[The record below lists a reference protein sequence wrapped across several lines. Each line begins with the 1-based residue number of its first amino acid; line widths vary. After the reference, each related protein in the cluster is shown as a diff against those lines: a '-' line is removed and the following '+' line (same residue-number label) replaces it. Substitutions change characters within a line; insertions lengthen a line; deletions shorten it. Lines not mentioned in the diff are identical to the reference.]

1 MKSKKVLSKSRFKKG
16 LSCPNKLYFSGDKSF
31 KNKEEDNTFL
41 ATLAEGGFQV
51 EALARL
57 SYPEG
62 HFIDAPYGAYEQAH
76 KQTLEL
82 LKLDDVIIYEA
93 AFLHEGLFVMT
104 DILVKKGKQVQ
115 LIEVKA
121 KSFDSTQVNTFIG
134 TRGDIRSSWR
144 PYLFDI
150 AFQIYVAK
158 NCMPELNFE
167 AYFLMADQSKV
178 ATIDGLNQ
186 MFRLP
191 DNGDIRKDVEVK
203 ISAEEAQKTS
213 VLSEVNV
220 TEIVDAIIVD
230 EYQYSDDL
238 CFSQAVPL
246 LKNSYQ
252 NHSYLNWPTNYSRC
266 KSCEF
271 KIDADSKKAGF
282 KSGFEF
288 CFSKQH
294 QWTETDF
301 NRPNVFEIWN
311 FRGQKLLEENRLFL
325 NQLKK
330 DDFKVINEPDAMSSR
345 ERRWVQVQKRLE
357 INPEPYVERE
367 GLKKEM
373 DKWVFPLHFIDFETS
388 AVALP
393 FNKGR
398 HPYEQVAFQFSHHI
412 CHADGTIEH
421 ASEYINTIPG
431 EFPNFKFVAAL
442 KKSLDND
449 EGTIFR
455 FATHENSILNA
466 IKDQLNDSDY
476 SEKNELISFIKT
488 ITTPRRNDTDRW
500 NTKRPMVDLRLIILD
515 YYYNPLTKGSNSIKA
530 VLPAILNS
538 CNFLK
543 NKYSKPIA
551 EINLTS
557 LNFDQQHLWI
567 EIKDHKVINPYKL
580 LPPIFNQF
588 EKHELEH
595 FISGLG
601 TISDGGAAL
610 TAYSKLQFVDMSKN
624 ERDGIKKS
632 LLKYCELD
640 TLAMVMIYEHLK
652 TLV

>member
-1 MKSKKVLSKSRFKKG
+1 MKVLSKSRFKKG

-31 KNKEEDNTFL
+31 KNKEDNNTFL

-57 SYPEG
+57 SYPGG
-62 HFIDAPYGAYEQAH
+62 HFVDAPYGAYEKAYN
-76 KQTLEL
+76 QTLEL
-82 LKLDDVIIYEA
+82 LKQDEVIIYEA
-93 AFLHEGLFVMT
+93 AFLYDGLFVMT
-104 DILVKKGKQVQ
+104 DILVKKGNQVR

-121 KSFDSTQVNTFIG
+121 KSFDSTQTDIFIG

-150 AFQIYVAK
+150 AFQRYVAK
-158 NCMPELNFE
+158 KCIPELHFE
-167 AYFLMADQSKV
+167 AFFLMADKSKV

-220 TEIVDAIIVD
+220 TEILDAIIND
-230 EYQYSDDL
+230 EYKYSENL
-238 CFSQAVPL
+238 SFSKAVPL
-246 LKNSYQ
+246 LRDSYQ
-252 NHSYLNWPTNYSRC
+252 NNSYLNWPTNYSKC

-271 KIDADSKKAGF
+271 KIGLDEKKAGF
-282 KSGFEF
+282 KSGFEY

-294 QWTETDF
+294 NWTETDF
-301 NRPNVFEIWN
+301 TRPNVFEIWN
-311 FRGQKLLEENRLFL
+311 FRGQKLLEQNRLFL
-325 NQLKK
+325 NELKK
-330 DDFKVINEPDAMSSR
+330 EDFKVIDEPDAMSSR
-345 ERRWVQVQKRLE
+345 ERRWVQVQKRKE

-373 DKWVFPLHFIDFETS
+373 DSWTFPLHFIDFETS

-393 FNKGR
+393 FNSGR
-398 HPYEQVAFQFSHHI
+398 HPYEQVAFQFSHHM

-421 ASEYINTIPG
+421 ASEYINANPG

-449 EGTIFR
+449 QGTIFR

-476 SEKNELISFIKT
+476 PDKVELIRFIKT
-488 ITTPRRNDTDRW
+488 ITTPRSKDLDHW
-500 NTKRPMVDLRLIILD
+500 ITKRPMVDLRLIILD
-515 YYYNPLTKGSNSIKA
+515 YYYNPLTNGSNSIKA
-530 VLPAILNS
+530 VLPAILNT
-538 CNFLK
+538 CDFLK
-543 NKYSKPIA
+543 NKYSKPIS

-557 LNFDQQHLWI
+557 INFDEKHLWI
-567 EIKDHKVINPYKL
+567 QIKDQKVINPYKL
-580 LPPIFNQF
+580 LPPIFTEF
-588 EKHELEH
+588 GKEELEH
-595 FISGLG
+595 FISGLD

-610 TAYSKLQFVDMSKN
+610 TAYSKLQFVDMSIK
-624 ERDGIKKS
+624 ERDSIKKS
-632 LLKYCELD
+632 LFKYCELD

-652 TLV
+652 TLI

>member
-1 MKSKKVLSKSRFKKG
+1 MKVLSKSRFKKG
-16 LSCPNKLYFSGDKSF
+16 LSCPNKLYFTGNKSY
-31 KNKEEDNTFL
+31 KNKEDDNTFL
-41 ATLAEGGFQV
+41 ASLAEGGFQV

-57 SYPEG
+57 SYPGG
-62 HFIDAPYGAYEQAH
+62 HFVDAPYGAYEKAYN
-76 KQTLEL
+76 QTLEL
-82 LKLDDVIIYEA
+82 LKQDEVVIYEA
-93 AFLHEGLFVMT
+93 AFLYDGLFVMT
-104 DILVKKGKQVQ
+104 DILVKKGNQVR

-121 KSFDSTQVNTFIG
+121 KSFDSTRTDTFIG

-150 AFQIYVAK
+150 AFQRYVAK
-158 NCMPELNFE
+158 KCIPDLHFE
-167 AYFLMADQSKV
+167 AFFLMADKSKV

-191 DNGDIRKDVEVK
+191 DNGDTRKDVEVK

-230 EYQYSDDL
+230 EYQYSDNL
-238 CFSQAVPL
+238 YFSKAVPL
-246 LKNSYQ
+246 LRDSYQ

-271 KIDADSKKAGF
+271 KIGSDSKKAGF

-294 QWTETDF
+294 NWTETDF
-301 NRPNVFEIWN
+301 TRPNVFEIWN

-325 NQLKK
+325 NELKK
-330 DDFKVINEPDAMSSR
+330 EDFKVIEEPDAMSSR

-398 HPYEQVAFQFSHHI
+398 HPYEQVAFQFSHHM

-421 ASEYINTIPG
+421 VSEYINANPG

-449 EGTIFR
+449 QGTIFR

-466 IKDQLNDSDY
+466 IKDQLNSSDY
-476 SEKNELISFIKT
+476 ADKGELIRFIKT
-488 ITTPRRNDTDRW
+488 ITTPRSKDLDHW
-500 NTKRPMVDLRLIILD
+500 IPKRPMVDLRLIILD

-543 NKYSKPIA
+543 NKYSKPIS

-557 LNFDQQHLWI
+557 INFDDQHLWI
-567 EIKDHKVINPYKL
+567 QIKDQKVINPYKL

-588 EKHELEH
+588 VEEELEH
-595 FISGLG
+595 FISGLD

-610 TAYSKLQFVDMSKN
+610 TAYSKLQFVDMSMK
-624 ERDGIKKS
+624 ERDSIKKS
-632 LLKYCELD
+632 LFKYCELD

>member
-1 MKSKKVLSKSRFKKG
+1 MKVLSKSRFKTG
-16 LSCPNKLYFSGDKSF
+16 LSCPNKLYFNGDKSF
-31 KNKEEDNTFL
+31 KNKEENNTFL

-57 SYPEG
+57 SYPGG
-62 HFIDAPYGAYEQAH
+62 HFVDAPYGDYEKAY

-82 LKLDDVIIYEA
+82 LNQDEVIIYEA
-93 AFLHEGLFVMT
+93 AFLHDGLFVMT
-104 DILVKKGKQVQ
+104 DILVKKGNQVR

-121 KSFDSTQVNTFIG
+121 KSFDSTQTDIFIG

-150 AFQIYVAK
+150 AFQRYVAK
-158 NCMPELNFE
+158 KCIPELHFE
-167 AYFLMADQSKV
+167 AFFLMADKSKV

-230 EYQYSDDL
+230 EYQYSDNL
-238 CFSQAVPL
+238 YFSKAVPL
-246 LKNSYQ
+246 FRDSYQ

-271 KIDADSKKAGF
+271 KIGSDSKKAGF

-294 QWTETDF
+294 NWTETDF
-301 NRPNVFEIWN
+301 TRPNVFEIWN
-311 FRGQKLLEENRLFL
+311 FRGQKLLDENRLFL
-325 NQLKK
+325 NELKK
-330 DDFKVINEPDAMSSR
+330 EDFKVIDEPDAMSSR

-398 HPYEQVAFQFSHHI
+398 HPYEQVAFQFSHHM

-421 ASEYINTIPG
+421 VSEYINANPG

-449 EGTIFR
+449 RGTIFR

-466 IKDQLNDSDY
+466 IKDQLNSSDY
-476 SEKNELISFIKT
+476 ADKGELIRFIKT
-488 ITTPRRNDTDRW
+488 ITTPRSKDTEHW
-500 NTKRPMVDLRLIILD
+500 IPKRPMVDLRLIILD

-543 NKYSKPIA
+543 NKYSKPIS

-557 LNFDQQHLWI
+557 INFDDQHLWI
-567 EIKDHKVINPYKL
+567 QIKDQKVINPYKL

-588 EKHELEH
+588 GKEELEH
-595 FISGLG
+595 FISGLS

-610 TAYSKLQFVDMSKN
+610 TAYSKLQFIDMSKK
-624 ERDGIKKS
+624 ERDSIKKS
-632 LLKYCELD
+632 LFKYCELD

-652 TLV
+652 TLI

>member
-1 MKSKKVLSKSRFKKG
+1 MKVLSKSRFKKG
-16 LSCPNKLYFSGDKSF
+16 LSCPNKLYFTGNKSY
-31 KNKEEDNTFL
+31 KNKEDDNTFL
-41 ATLAEGGFQV
+41 ASLAEGGFQV

-57 SYPEG
+57 SYPGG
-62 HFIDAPYGAYEQAH
+62 HFVDAPYGAYEKAYN
-76 KQTLEL
+76 QTLEL
-82 LKLDDVIIYEA
+82 LKQDEVVIYEA
-93 AFLHEGLFVMT
+93 AFLYDGLFVMT
-104 DILVKKGKQVQ
+104 DILVKKGNQVR

-121 KSFDSTQVNTFIG
+121 KSFDSTRTDTFIG
-134 TRGDIRSSWR
+134 TRGAIRSSWK

-150 AFQIYVAK
+150 AFQRYVAK
-158 NCMPELNFE
+158 KCIPELHFE
-167 AYFLMADQSKV
+167 AFFLMADKSKV

-230 EYQYSDDL
+230 EYQYSDNL
-238 CFSQAVPL
+238 YFSKAVPL
-246 LKNSYQ
+246 LRDSYQ

-271 KIDADSKKAGF
+271 KIGSDSKKAGF

-294 QWTETDF
+294 NWTETDF
-301 NRPNVFEIWN
+301 TRPNVFEIWN
-311 FRGQKLLEENRLFL
+311 FRGQKLLEENRMFL
-325 NQLKK
+325 NQLEKE
-330 DDFKVINEPDAMSSR
+330 DFKVIDEPDAMSSR

-398 HPYEQVAFQFSHHI
+398 HPYEQVAFQFSHHM
-412 CHADGTIEH
+412 CHGDGTIEH
-421 ASEYINTIPG
+421 VSEYINANPG

-449 EGTIFR
+449 QGTIFR

-466 IKDQLNDSDY
+466 IKDQLNSSDY
-476 SEKNELISFIKT
+476 SDKGELIRFIKT
-488 ITTPRRNDTDRW
+488 ITTPRSKDTEHW
-500 NTKRPMVDLRLIILD
+500 IPKRPMVDLRLIILD

-543 NKYSKPIA
+543 NKYSKPIS

-557 LNFDQQHLWI
+557 INFDDHHLWI
-567 EIKDHKVINPYKL
+567 QIKDQKVINPYKL

-588 EKHELEH
+588 GEEELEH
-595 FISGLG
+595 FISGLD

-610 TAYSKLQFVDMSKN
+610 TAYSKLQFVDMSKK
-624 ERDGIKKS
+624 ERDSIKKS
-632 LLKYCELD
+632 LFKYCELD

-652 TLV
+652 TLI

>member
-1 MKSKKVLSKSRFKKG
+1 MKVLSKSRFKKG
-16 LSCPNKLYFSGDKSF
+16 LSCPNKLYFNGNKSY
-31 KNKEEDNTFL
+31 KNKEDDNTFL
-41 ATLAEGGFQV
+41 ASLAEGGFQV

-62 HFIDAPYGAYEQAH
+62 HFVDAPYGSYEKAH
-76 KQTLEL
+76 NQTLEL
-82 LKLDDVIIYEA
+82 LKQDEVIIYEA
-93 AFLHEGLFVMT
+93 AFLYDGLFVMT
-104 DILVKKGKQVQ
+104 DILVKKGNQVR
-115 LIEVKA
+115 LVEVKA
-121 KSFDSTQVNTFIG
+121 KSFDSTQANTFIG

-150 AFQIYVAK
+150 AFQTYVAIK
-158 NCMPELNFE
+158 CIPGLHFE
-167 AYFLMADQSKV
+167 AFFLMADKSKV

-191 DNGDIRKDVEVK
+191 VNGDIRKDVEVK
-203 ISAEEAQKTS
+203 ISAAEAHKTS

-220 TEIVDAIIVD
+220 TEIVDLIIKDKYKYSENLSFSRAIT
-230 EYQYSDDL
+230 
-238 CFSQAVPL
+238 L
-246 LKNSYQ
+246 LKNNYQ
-252 NHSYLNWPTNYSRC
+252 NNSYSNWPTNYSKC

-271 KIDADSKKAGF
+271 KIGLDQKKAGF
-282 KSGFEF
+282 KSGFEY

-294 QWTETDF
+294 NWTETDF
-301 NRPNVFEIWN
+301 NLPNVFEIWN

-325 NQLKK
+325 HQLNQ
-330 DDFKVINEPDAMSSR
+330 DDFKVVEEPNAMSSR
-345 ERRWVQVQKRLE
+345 ERRWIQVEKTLE
-357 INPEPYVERE
+357 TNPAPYVEKTA
-367 GLKKEM
+367 LKEEI
-373 DKWVFPLHFIDFETS
+373 DSWTFPLHFIDFETS

-398 HPYEQVAFQFSHHI
+398 RPYEQVAFQFSHHM

-421 ASEYINTIPG
+421 ASEYINANPG

-449 EGTIFR
+449 QGTIFR

-476 SEKNELISFIKT
+476 PKKDELISFIKT
-488 ITTPRRNDTDRW
+488 ITTPRSKDLDHW
-500 NTKRPMVDLRLIILD
+500 ITKRPMVDLRLIILD

-530 VLPAILNS
+530 VLPAILNT
-538 CNFLK
+538 CDFLK
-543 NKYSKPIA
+543 NKYSKPIS

-557 LNFDQQHLWI
+557 INFDEKHLWI
-567 EIKDHKVINPYKL
+567 QIKDQKVINPYKL
-580 LPPIFNQF
+580 LPPIFTEF
-588 EKHELEH
+588 GKEELEH
-595 FISGLG
+595 FISGLN

-610 TAYSKLQFVDMSKN
+610 TAYSKLQFVDMSIK
-624 ERDGIKKS
+624 ERDSIKKS
-632 LLKYCELD
+632 LFKYCELD

>member
-1 MKSKKVLSKSRFKKG
+1 MKVLSKSRFKTG

-31 KNKEEDNTFL
+31 KNKEDNNTFL

-57 SYPEG
+57 SYPGG
-62 HFIDAPYGAYEQAH
+62 HFVDAPYGAYEKAY

-82 LKLDDVIIYEA
+82 LNQDEVVIYEA
-93 AFLHEGLFVMT
+93 AFLYDGLFVMT
-104 DILVKKGKQVQ
+104 DILVKKGNHVR

-121 KSFDSTQVNTFIG
+121 KSFDSTQTGTFIG

-150 AFQIYVAK
+150 AFQTYVAK
-158 NCMPELNFE
+158 KCIPEFHFE
-167 AYFLMADQSKV
+167 AFFLMADKSKV

-203 ISAEEAQKTS
+203 ISAEEVQKTS

-220 TEIVDAIIVD
+220 TEIVNAIIAD
-230 EYQYSDDL
+230 EHQYSDDL
-238 CFSQAVPL
+238 CFSKAVPL
-246 LKNSYQ
+246 LRNSYQ

-271 KIDADSKKAGF
+271 KIDSDSKKAGF

-294 QWTETDF
+294 NWTETDF
-301 NRPNVFEIWN
+301 TRPNVFEIWN

-325 NQLKK
+325 NELKK
-330 DDFKVINEPDAMSSR
+330 EDFKVIDEPDAMSSR

-357 INPEPYVERE
+357 INPEPFVERE

-373 DKWVFPLHFIDFETS
+373 DKWLFPLHFIDFETS

-398 HPYEQVAFQFSHHI
+398 HPYEQVAFQFSHHM

-421 ASEYINTIPG
+421 VSEYINANPG

-449 EGTIFR
+449 QGTIFR

-466 IKDQLNDSDY
+466 IKDQLNFSDY
-476 SEKNELISFIKT
+476 AEKGELIRFIKT
-488 ITTPRRNDTDRW
+488 ITTPRLKDTDHW
-500 NTKRPMVDLRLIILD
+500 IPKRPMVDLRLIILD

-543 NKYSKPIA
+543 NKYSKPIS

-557 LNFDQQHLWI
+557 INFDDQHLWI
-567 EIKDHKVINPYKL
+567 QIKDQKVINPYKL

-588 EKHELEH
+588 GKEELEH
-595 FISGLG
+595 FISGLD

-610 TAYSKLQFVDMSKN
+610 TAYSKLQFVDMSKK
-624 ERDGIKKS
+624 ERDSIKKS
-632 LLKYCELD
+632 LFKYCELD

-652 TLV
+652 TLI

>member
-1 MKSKKVLSKSRFKKG
+1 MKVLSKSRFKTG

-31 KNKEEDNTFL
+31 KNKEDNNTFL

-57 SYPEG
+57 SYPSG
-62 HFIDAPYGAYEQAH
+62 HFVDAPYGAYEKAY

-82 LKLDDVIIYEA
+82 LNQDEVVIYEA
-93 AFLHEGLFVMT
+93 AFLYDGLFVMT
-104 DILVKKGKQVQ
+104 DILVKKGNHVR

-121 KSFDSTQVNTFIG
+121 KSYDSTQTGTFIG
-134 TRGDIRSSWR
+134 TRGDIRSSWK

-150 AFQIYVAK
+150 AFQTFVAK
-158 NCMPELNFE
+158 KCIPKFHFE
-167 AYFLMADQSKV
+167 AFFLMADKSKV

-203 ISAEEAQKTS
+203 ISAEEVQKTS

-220 TEIVDAIIVD
+220 TEIVNAIIAD
-230 EYQYSDDL
+230 EHQYSDDL
-238 CFSQAVPL
+238 CFSKAVPL
-246 LKNSYQ
+246 LRNSYQ

-271 KIDADSKKAGF
+271 KIDSDSKKAGF

-294 QWTETDF
+294 NWTETDF
-301 NRPNVFEIWN
+301 IRPNVFEIWN

-325 NQLKK
+325 NELKK
-330 DDFKVINEPDAMSSR
+330 EDFKVIDEPDAMSSR

-357 INPEPYVERE
+357 INPEPFVERE

-398 HPYEQVAFQFSHHI
+398 HPYEQVAFQFSHHM

-421 ASEYINTIPG
+421 VSEYINANPG

-449 EGTIFR
+449 QVLF
-455 FATHENSILNA
+455 FDLQHM
-466 IKDQLNDSDY
+466 
-476 SEKNELISFIKT
+476 KT
-488 ITTPRRNDTDRW
+488 
-500 NTKRPMVDLRLIILD
+500 V
-515 YYYNPLTKGSNSIKA
+515 S
-530 VLPAILNS
+530 
-538 CNFLK
+538 
-543 NKYSKPIA
+543 
-551 EINLTS
+551 
-557 LNFDQQHLWI
+557 
-567 EIKDHKVINPYKL
+567 
-580 LPPIFNQF
+580 
-588 EKHELEH
+588 
-595 FISGLG
+595 
-601 TISDGGAAL
+601 
-610 TAYSKLQFVDMSKN
+610 
-624 ERDGIKKS
+624 
-632 LLKYCELD
+632 
-640 TLAMVMIYEHLK
+640 
-652 TLV
+652 

>member
-1 MKSKKVLSKSRFKKG
+1 MKVLSKSRFKTG
-16 LSCPNKLYFSGDKSF
+16 LSCPNKLFFSGDKCF
-31 KNKEEDNTFL
+31 KNKEDNNTFL

-57 SYPEG
+57 LYPGG
-62 HFIDAPYGAYEQAH
+62 HFVNAPYGAYEKSY

-82 LKLDDVIIYEA
+82 LKQDEVIIYEA
-93 AFLHEGLFVMT
+93 AFLYDGLFVMT
-104 DILVKKGKQVQ
+104 DILVKKGNHVR

-121 KSFDSTQVNTFIG
+121 KSFDSTQTDTFIG
-134 TRGDIRSSWR
+134 TRGIRSSWR
-144 PYLFDI
+144 PYLFDV
-150 AFQIYVAK
+150 AFQTYVAK
-158 NCMPELNFE
+158 KCIPEFYFE
-167 AYFLMADQSKV
+167 AYFLMADKSKV
-178 ATIDGLNQ
+178 AIIDGLNQ

-191 DNGDIRKDVEVK
+191 HNGDIRKDVEVK
-203 ISAEEAQKTS
+203 ISAEEVQKTS

-220 TEIVDAIIVD
+220 TEIVNAIIAD
-230 EYQYSDDL
+230 EYEYSDEL
-238 CFSQAVPL
+238 CFSKAVPL
-246 LKNSYQ
+246 LRNSYQ
-252 NHSYLNWPTNYSRC
+252 NNLYLNWPTNYSRC

-271 KIDADSKKAGF
+271 KIDSDSKKAGF

-288 CFSKQH
+288 CFAKQH
-294 QWTETDF
+294 NWTETDF
-301 NRPNVFEIWN
+301 TRPNVFEIWN

-325 NQLKK
+325 NELKK
-330 DDFKVINEPDAMSSR
+330 EDFKVVDEPDAMSSR

-357 INPEPYVERE
+357 INPEPFVERE

-373 DKWVFPLHFIDFETS
+373 DKWIFPLHFIDFETS

-398 HPYEQVAFQFSHHI
+398 HPYEQIAFQFSHHMY
-412 CHADGTIEH
+412 HADGTIEH
-421 ASEYINTIPG
+421 VSEYINANPG

-449 EGTIFR
+449 HGTIFR
-455 FATHENSILNA
+455 FASHENSILNA
-466 IKDQLNDSDY
+466 IKDQLNLSDY
-476 SEKNELISFIKT
+476 SEKVELIRFIKT
-488 ITTPRRNDTDRW
+488 ITTPRSKDSEKW
-500 NTKRPMVDLRLIILD
+500 IPKRPMVDLRLIILD

-530 VLPAILNS
+530 VLPAILKT

-543 NKYSKPIA
+543 NKYSKPIS

-557 LNFDQQHLWI
+557 LNFDEQHLWI
-567 EIKDHKVINPYKL
+567 QIKNQKVINPYKL

-588 EKHELEH
+588 VKDELEY
-595 FISGLG
+595 FISGLD

-610 TAYSKLQFVDMSKN
+610 SAYSKLQFVDMSSK
-624 ERDGIKKS
+624 ERDSIKKS

-652 TLV
+652 TLI

>member
-1 MKSKKVLSKSRFKKG
+1 MKVLSKSRFKTG
-16 LSCPNKLYFSGDKSF
+16 LSCPNKLYFNGDKSF
-31 KNKEEDNTFL
+31 KNKEENNTFL

-57 SYPEG
+57 SYPGG
-62 HFIDAPYGAYEQAH
+62 HFVDAPYGAYEKAYN
-76 KQTLEL
+76 QTLEL
-82 LKLDDVIIYEA
+82 LKQDEVVIYEA
-93 AFLHEGLFVMT
+93 AFLHDGLFVMT
-104 DILVKKGKQVQ
+104 DILVKKGNQVR

-121 KSFDSTQVNTFIG
+121 KSFDSTQTDIFIG

-150 AFQIYVAK
+150 AFQRYVAK
-158 NCMPELNFE
+158 KCIPELHFE
-167 AYFLMADQSKV
+167 AFFLMADKSKV

-238 CFSQAVPL
+238 CFSKAVPL

-271 KIDADSKKAGF
+271 KIGSDSKKAGF

-294 QWTETDF
+294 NWTETDF
-301 NRPNVFEIWN
+301 TRPNVFEIWN

-325 NQLKK
+325 NELKK
-330 DDFKVINEPDAMSSR
+330 EDFKVIKEPDAMSST

-398 HPYEQVAFQFSHHI
+398 HPYEQVAFQFSHHM

-421 ASEYINTIPG
+421 VSEYINANPG

-449 EGTIFR
+449 QGTIFR

-466 IKDQLNDSDY
+466 IKDQLNSSDY
-476 SEKNELISFIKT
+476 ADKGELIRFIKT
-488 ITTPRRNDTDRW
+488 ITTPRSKDTDHW
-500 NTKRPMVDLRLIILD
+500 IPKRPMVDLRLIILD

-543 NKYSKPIA
+543 NKYSKPIS

-557 LNFDQQHLWI
+557 INFDDQHLWI
-567 EIKDHKVINPYKL
+567 QIKDQKVINPYKL

-588 EKHELEH
+588 GKEELEL
-595 FISGLG
+595 FISGLS

-610 TAYSKLQFVDMSKN
+610 TAYSKLQFVDMSKK
-624 ERDGIKKS
+624 ERDSIKKS
-632 LLKYCELD
+632 LFKYCELD

>member
-1 MKSKKVLSKSRFKKG
+1 MKVLSKSRFKTG
-16 LSCPNKLYFSGDKSF
+16 LSCPNKLYFNGDKSF
-31 KNKEEDNTFL
+31 KNKEENNTFL

-57 SYPEG
+57 SYPGG
-62 HFIDAPYGAYEQAH
+62 HFVDAPYGAYEKAY

-82 LKLDDVIIYEA
+82 LNQDEVIIYEA
-93 AFLHEGLFVMT
+93 AFLHDGLFVMT
-104 DILVKKGKQVQ
+104 DILVKKGNHVR

-121 KSFDSTQVNTFIG
+121 KSFDSTQTDIFIG

-150 AFQIYVAK
+150 AFQRYVAK
-158 NCMPELNFE
+158 KCIPELHFE
-167 AYFLMADQSKV
+167 AFFLMADKSKV

-203 ISAEEAQKTS
+203 ISEKKKKKTS

-220 TEIVDAIIVD
+220 TEIVNAIIAD

-238 CFSQAVPL
+238 CFSKAVPL

-271 KIDADSKKAGF
+271 KIGSNKKKAGF

-294 QWTETDF
+294 NWTETDF
-301 NRPNVFEIWN
+301 TRPNVFEIWN
-311 FRGQKLLEENRLFL
+311 FRGQKLLDENRLFL

-330 DDFKVINEPDAMSSR
+330 EDFKVIDEPDAMSSR

-357 INPEPYVERE
+357 IDPEPYVERE

-398 HPYEQVAFQFSHHI
+398 HPYEQVAFQFSHHM
-412 CHADGTIEH
+412 CHGDGTIEH
-421 ASEYINTIPG
+421 VSEYINANPG

-449 EGTIFR
+449 QGTIFR

-466 IKDQLNDSDY
+466 IKDQLNSSDY
-476 SEKNELISFIKT
+476 PDKGELIRFIKT
-488 ITTPRRNDTDRW
+488 ITTPRSKDTDHW
-500 NTKRPMVDLRLIILD
+500 TPKRPMVDLRLIILD

-543 NKYSKPIA
+543 NKYSKPIS

-557 LNFDQQHLWI
+557 INFDDQHLWI
-567 EIKDHKVINPYKL
+567 QIKDQKVINPYKL

-588 EKHELEH
+588 GKEELEL
-595 FISGLG
+595 FISGLD

-610 TAYSKLQFVDMSKN
+610 TAYSKLQFVDMSKK
-624 ERDGIKKS
+624 ERDSIKKS
-632 LLKYCELD
+632 LFKYCELD

-652 TLV
+652 TLI

>member
-1 MKSKKVLSKSRFKKG
+1 MKVLSKSRFKTG

-31 KNKEEDNTFL
+31 KNKEDNNTFL

-57 SYPEG
+57 SYPGG
-62 HFIDAPYGAYEQAH
+62 HFVDAPYGAYEKAYN
-76 KQTLEL
+76 QTLEL
-82 LKLDDVIIYEA
+82 LKQDEVIIYEA
-93 AFLHEGLFVMT
+93 AFLYDGLFVMT
-104 DILVKKGKQVQ
+104 DILVKKGNQVR

-121 KSFDSTQVNTFIG
+121 KSFDSTQIDTFIG

-150 AFQIYVAK
+150 AFQRYVAK
-158 NCMPELNFE
+158 KCIPELHFE
-167 AYFLMADQSKV
+167 AFFLMADKSKV

-191 DNGDIRKDVEVK
+191 ENGDIRKDVEVK

-213 VLSEVNV
+213 VLSQVNV
-220 TEIVDAIIVD
+220 TEIVDLIIKD
-230 EYQYSDDL
+230 KYKYSENL
-238 CFSQAVPL
+238 SFSQAIPL
-246 LKNSYQ
+246 LKNNYQ
-252 NHSYLNWPTNYSRC
+252 NNSYSNWPTNYSKC

-271 KIDADSKKAGF
+271 KIGLDEKKAGF
-282 KSGFEF
+282 KSGFEY

-294 QWTETDF
+294 NWTETDF
-301 NRPNVFEIWN
+301 TRPNVFEIWN

-325 NQLKK
+325 NELKK
-330 DDFKVINEPDAMSSR
+330 EDFKVIDEPDAMSSR

-367 GLKKEM
+367 GLKKEI
-373 DKWVFPLHFIDFETS
+373 DSWTFPLHFIDFETS

-398 HPYEQVAFQFSHHI
+398 HPYEQVAFQFSHHM

-421 ASEYINTIPG
+421 ASEYINANPG

-449 EGTIFR
+449 QGTIFR

-476 SEKNELISFIKT
+476 ADKGELIRFIKT
-488 ITTPRRNDTDRW
+488 ITTPRSKDLDHW
-500 NTKRPMVDLRLIILD
+500 ITKRPMVDLRLIILD

-530 VLPAILNS
+530 VLPAILNT
-538 CNFLK
+538 CDFLK
-543 NKYSKPIA
+543 NKYSKPIS

-557 LNFDQQHLWI
+557 INFDEKHLWI
-567 EIKDHKVINPYKL
+567 QIKDQKVINPYKL
-580 LPPIFNQF
+580 LPPIFTEF
-588 EKHELEH
+588 GKEELEH
-595 FISGLG
+595 FISGLD

-610 TAYSKLQFVDMSKN
+610 TAYSKLQFVDMSIK
-624 ERDGIKKS
+624 ERDSIKKS
-632 LLKYCELD
+632 LFKYCELD

-652 TLV
+652 TLI

>member
-1 MKSKKVLSKSRFKKG
+1 MKVLSKSRFKKG
-16 LSCPNKLYFSGDKSF
+16 LSCPNKLYFTGNKSY
-31 KNKEEDNTFL
+31 KNKEDDNTFL
-41 ATLAEGGFQV
+41 ASLAEGGFQV

-57 SYPEG
+57 SYPGG
-62 HFIDAPYGAYEQAH
+62 HFVDAPYGAYEKAYN
-76 KQTLEL
+76 QTLEL
-82 LKLDDVIIYEA
+82 LKQDEVVIYEA
-93 AFLHEGLFVMT
+93 AFLYDGLFVMT
-104 DILVKKGKQVQ
+104 DILVKKGNQVR

-121 KSFDSTQVNTFIG
+121 KSFDSTRTDTFIG

-150 AFQIYVAK
+150 AFQRYVANK
-158 NCMPELNFE
+158 CIPDLDFE
-167 AYFLMADQSKV
+167 AFFLMADKSKV

-191 DNGDIRKDVEVK
+191 DNGDTRKDVEVK

-230 EYQYSDDL
+230 EYQYSDNL
-238 CFSQAVPL
+238 YFSKAVPL
-246 LKNSYQ
+246 LRDSYQ

-271 KIDADSKKAGF
+271 KIGSDSKKAGF

-294 QWTETDF
+294 NWTETDF
-301 NRPNVFEIWN
+301 TRPNVFEIWN

-325 NQLKK
+325 NELKK
-330 DDFKVINEPDAMSSR
+330 EDFKVIEEPDAMSSR

-398 HPYEQVAFQFSHHI
+398 HPYEQVAFQFSHHM

-421 ASEYINTIPG
+421 VSEYINANPG

-449 EGTIFR
+449 QGTIFR

-466 IKDQLNDSDY
+466 IKDQLNSSDY
-476 SEKNELISFIKT
+476 ADKGELIRFIKT
-488 ITTPRRNDTDRW
+488 ITTPRSKDLDHWTP
-500 NTKRPMVDLRLIILD
+500 KRPMVDLRLIILD

-543 NKYSKPIA
+543 NKYSKPIS

-557 LNFDQQHLWI
+557 INFDDQHLWI
-567 EIKDHKVINPYKL
+567 QIKDQKVINPYKL

-588 EKHELEH
+588 GKEELEH
-595 FISGLG
+595 FISGLD

-610 TAYSKLQFVDMSKN
+610 TAYSKLQFVDMSEK
-624 ERDGIKKS
+624 ERDSIKKS
-632 LLKYCELD
+632 LFKYCELD

-652 TLV
+652 TLI

>member
-1 MKSKKVLSKSRFKKG
+1 MKVLSKSRFKTG

-31 KNKEEDNTFL
+31 KNKEDNNTFL

-57 SYPEG
+57 SYPG
-62 HFIDAPYGAYEQAH
+62 GYFVDAPYGAYEKAYN
-76 KQTLEL
+76 QTLEL
-82 LKLDDVIIYEA
+82 LKQDEVVIYEA
-93 AFLHEGLFVMT
+93 AFLYDGLFVMT
-104 DILVKKGKQVQ
+104 DILVKKGNQVR

-121 KSFDSTQVNTFIG
+121 KSFDSTQTDTFIG
-134 TRGDIRSSWR
+134 TRGAIRGSWK

-150 AFQIYVAK
+150 AFQTYVAK
-158 NCMPELNFE
+158 KCIPELNFK
-167 AYFLMADQSKV
+167 AFFLMADKSKV

-203 ISAEEAQKTS
+203 ISAEEAHKTS

-238 CFSQAVPL
+238 CFSKALPL
-246 LKNSYQ
+246 LRNSYQ

-271 KIDADSKKAGF
+271 KINSDSKKAGF

-294 QWTETDF
+294 NWTEKDF
-301 NRPNVFEIWN
+301 TRPNVFEIWN

-325 NQLKK
+325 NELKK
-330 DDFKVINEPDAMSSR
+330 EDFKVIDEPDAMSSR

-357 INPEPYVERE
+357 INPEPFVERE

-398 HPYEQVAFQFSHHI
+398 HPYEQVAFQFSHHM

-421 ASEYINTIPG
+421 VSEYINANPG
-431 EFPNFKFVAAL
+431 EFPNFKFVSAL

-449 EGTIFR
+449 QGTIFR

-466 IKDQLNDSDY
+466 IKDQLNYSDY
-476 SEKNELISFIKT
+476 SEKGELIRFIKS
-488 ITTPRRNDTDRW
+488 ITTPRLKDTDHW
-500 NTKRPMVDLRLIILD
+500 IPKRPMVDLRLIILD
-515 YYYNPLTKGSNSIKA
+515 YYYNPSTKGSNSIKA

-543 NKYSKPIA
+543 NKYSKPIS

-557 LNFDQQHLWI
+557 INFDDQHLWI
-567 EIKDHKVINPYKL
+567 QIKDQKVINPYKL

-588 EKHELEH
+588 GEEELEY
-595 FISGLG
+595 FISGLD

-610 TAYSKLQFVDMSKN
+610 TAYSKLQFVDMSKK
-624 ERDGIKKS
+624 ERDSIKKS
-632 LLKYCELD
+632 LFKYCELD

-652 TLV
+652 TLI

>member
-1 MKSKKVLSKSRFKKG
+1 MKVLSKSRFKKG

-31 KNKEEDNTFL
+31 KNKEDNNTFL

-57 SYPEG
+57 SYPGG
-62 HFIDAPYGAYEQAH
+62 HFVDAPYGAYEKAYN
-76 KQTLEL
+76 QTLEL
-82 LKLDDVIIYEA
+82 LKQDEVIIYEA
-93 AFLHEGLFVMT
+93 AFLYDGLFVMT
-104 DILVKKGKQVQ
+104 DILVKKGNQVR

-121 KSFDSTQVNTFIG
+121 KSFDSTQTDIFIG

-150 AFQIYVAK
+150 AFQRYVAK
-158 NCMPELNFE
+158 KCIPELHFE
-167 AYFLMADQSKV
+167 AFFLMADKSKV

-220 TEIVDAIIVD
+220 TEILDAIIND
-230 EYQYSDDL
+230 EYKYSENL
-238 CFSQAVPL
+238 SFSKAVPL
-246 LKNSYQ
+246 LRDSYQ
-252 NHSYLNWPTNYSRC
+252 NNSYLNWPTNYSKC

-271 KIDADSKKAGF
+271 KIGLDEKKAGF
-282 KSGFEF
+282 KSGFEY

-294 QWTETDF
+294 NWTETDF
-301 NRPNVFEIWN
+301 TRPNVFEIWN
-311 FRGQKLLEENRLFL
+311 FRGQKLLEQNRLFL
-325 NQLKK
+325 NELKK
-330 DDFKVINEPDAMSSR
+330 EDFKVIDEPDAMSSR
-345 ERRWVQVQKRLE
+345 ERRWVQVQKRKE

-373 DKWVFPLHFIDFETS
+373 DSWTFPLHFIDFETS

-393 FNKGR
+393 FNSGR
-398 HPYEQVAFQFSHHI
+398 HPYEQVAFQFSHHM

-421 ASEYINTIPG
+421 ASEYINANPG

-449 EGTIFR
+449 QGTIFR

-476 SEKNELISFIKT
+476 PDKVELIRFIKT
-488 ITTPRRNDTDRW
+488 ITTPRSKDLDHW
-500 NTKRPMVDLRLIILD
+500 ITKRPMVDLRLIILD

-530 VLPAILNS
+530 VLPAILNT
-538 CNFLK
+538 CDFLK
-543 NKYSKPIA
+543 NKYSKPIS

-557 LNFDQQHLWI
+557 INFDEKHLWI
-567 EIKDHKVINPYKL
+567 QIKDQKVINPYKL
-580 LPPIFNQF
+580 LPPIFTEF
-588 EKHELEH
+588 GKEELEH
-595 FISGLG
+595 FISGLD

-610 TAYSKLQFVDMSKN
+610 TAYSKLQFVDMSIK
-624 ERDGIKKS
+624 ERDSIKKS
-632 LLKYCELD
+632 LFKYCELD

-652 TLV
+652 TLI

>member
-1 MKSKKVLSKSRFKKG
+1 MKVLSKSRFKIG
-16 LSCPNKLYFSGDKSF
+16 LSCPNKLYFSSNKSY
-31 KNKEEDNTFL
+31 KNKEDDNTFL
-41 ATLAEGGFQV
+41 ASLAEGGFQV

-57 SYPEG
+57 SYPGG
-62 HFIDAPYGAYEQAH
+62 HFIDAPYGAYQKAFN
-76 KQTLEL
+76 QTLEL
-82 LKLDDVIIYEA
+82 LKLEEVVIYEA
-93 AFLHEGLFVMT
+93 AFLYDGLFVMT
-104 DILVKKGKQVQ
+104 DILVKKGNQVR

-121 KSFDSTQVNTFIG
+121 KSFDSTQANTFIG
-134 TRGDIRSSWR
+134 TRGTIRSSWR

-150 AFQIYVAK
+150 AFQTYVSK
-158 NCMPELNFE
+158 KCIPELNFE
-167 AYFLMADQSKV
+167 AFFLMADKSKV

-230 EYQYSDDL
+230 KYQYSDDL
-238 CFSQAVPL
+238 CFSKALPL
-246 LKNSYQ
+246 LRDSYQ
-252 NHSYLNWPTNYSRC
+252 NQSYSNWPTNYSRC

-271 KIDADSKKAGF
+271 KIGLDQKKLGF
-282 KSGFEF
+282 KSGFEY

-294 QWTETDF
+294 NWTETDF
-301 NRPNVFEIWN
+301 NLPNVFEIWN

-325 NQLKK
+325 HQLNQ
-330 DDFKVINEPDAMSSR
+330 DDFKVVEEPNAMSSR
-345 ERRWVQVQKRLE
+345 ERRWIQVEKTLE
-357 INPEPYVERE
+357 TNPAPYVEKTA
-367 GLKKEM
+367 LKEEM
-373 DKWVFPLHFIDFETS
+373 DSWTFPLHFIDFETS

-398 HPYEQVAFQFSHHI
+398 HPYEQVAFQFSHHM

-421 ASEYINTIPG
+421 ASEYINANPG

-449 EGTIFR
+449 QGTIFR

-476 SEKNELISFIKT
+476 PEKDELISFIKT
-488 ITTPRRNDTDRW
+488 ITTPRSKDLDHWIPN
-500 NTKRPMVDLRLIILD
+500 RPMVDLRLIILD

-530 VLPAILNS
+530 VLPAILNT
-538 CNFLK
+538 CDFLK
-543 NKYSKPIA
+543 NKYSKPIS

-557 LNFDQQHLWI
+557 INFDEKHLWI
-567 EIKDHKVINPYKL
+567 QIKDQKVINPYKL
-580 LPPIFNQF
+580 LPPIFNHF
-588 EKHELEH
+588 GKEELEH
-595 FISGLG
+595 FISGLDI
-601 TISDGGAAL
+601 ISDGGAAL
-610 TAYSKLQFVDMSKN
+610 TAYSKLQFVDMSIK
-624 ERDGIKKS
+624 ERDSIKKS
-632 LLKYCELD
+632 LFKYCELD